1 MGKNRILKTP
11 TYLSVFVCCF
21 ISGAFAQAATFT
33 VNSPCSS
40 FGNLSD
46 PNDNFG

>member
-33 VNSPCSS
+33 RILEG
-40 FGNLSD
+40 FLIGLKY
-46 PNDNFG
+46 